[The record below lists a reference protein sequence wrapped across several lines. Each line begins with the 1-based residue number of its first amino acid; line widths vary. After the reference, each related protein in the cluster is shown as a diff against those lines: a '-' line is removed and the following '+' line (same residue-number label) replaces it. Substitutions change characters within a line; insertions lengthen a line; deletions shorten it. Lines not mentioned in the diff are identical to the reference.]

1 MFCLGKDKIKTQ
13 VLSITRK
20 KTSLIFCRKGES
32 NKGFV
37 FDYELGLCLIYKDR
51 KTLYFVY
58 FIFFVYSIYNISAA
72 VQYLL
77 LVLLMILREG
87 STLGLYGYMS
97 VFSQSLCVS
106 YWKKNH
112 HETIIIIKKNTSVC
126 FYVLHV
132 CLYIYQR
139 RSGQSNPLWFLLH
152 FYKEFQNP
160 STFFIWMLEFYVS
173 WHLQIWNTA
182 FEEILLRLSLTSLK
196 YLVNLW
202 LVLTVNTASDSQ

>member
-112 HETIIIIKKNTSVC
+112 HETIIIIKKTPACVFMCYMYVYIFTRDGQVNRTHFG
-126 FYVLHV
+126 FYCIFTKSSKIPAHSSFG
-132 CLYIYQR
+132 CW
-139 RSGQSNPLWFLLH
+139 SF
-152 FYKEFQNP
+152 
-160 STFFIWMLEFYVS
+160 MLVGICKF
-173 WHLQIWNTA
+173 
-182 FEEILLRLSLTSLK
+182 EILPLRK
-196 YLVNLW
+196 YYCGSHW
-202 LVLTVNTASDSQ
+202 HHWSI